1 VGILGVVLVSLSL
14 PLLMSCGGGSPGL
27 EVLGI
32 RDRRLRSGE
41 AAGERNFARLM
52 SMHFQ
57 GTPARQPWAGF
68 WWPYTSNGIAKNI
81 SGLSP
86 AGKYDAARGGLT
98 AAQDWEAVNHGAGVP
113 GVEGWWG
120 HCNGWCVA
128 AALFPEPRQ
137 AVRVNGVE
145 FGVADIKALLS
156 EAGMEASADYFG
168 DRVDSF
174 DRNAARKWDDPVP
187 NQYFLVLMNYM
198 GIHRRTVLIDRHTG
212 PQVWNQPLAG
222 YRFDPPKPTDYLG
235 ADPAAPNVYRIR
247 VTSTLWWMEDNVPPG
262 ALSPVFNFQ
271 TNSMV
276 KSRTLQMELWL
287 DGPVEFDSS
296 GKIIKS
302 GDIVIARDG
311 EFLVGG
317 KWLGGRTNQGHPD
330 YMWVPYSILK
340 PDPQAEV
347 KHANVYVDID
357 WIRRH
362 ILSGGV
368 DDDSVN
374 PAPVRTAPEASP
386 VPLPSDDVD
395 PGEEPSG
402 LPTTRPTPQP
412 TLTSRPSI
420 PTPTSR
426 PTPTIVPTS
435 VPTRPAP
442 EPTSA
447 PRPTDPATTPSS
459 PAPRPTSAPQPTPP
473 TEA

>member
-1 VGILGVVLVSLSL
+1 MNRHKTARQWIRLGIFWISVLSVSV
-14 PLLMSCGGGSPGL
+14 PLLMSCGSGSPSL
-27 EVLGI
+27 DVLGI

-52 SMHFQ
+52 SMHAQ

-68 WWPYTSNGIAKNI
+68 WWPYTSNGIAKSV
-81 SGLSP
+81 SGGSP

-98 AAQDWEAVNHGAGVP
+98 HAQDWEASNHGAGVP
-113 GVEGWWG
+113 GVQSWWG

-137 AVRVNGVE
+137 AVRVNGIE
-145 FGVADIKALLS
+145 FGIADIKGLLS

-174 DRNAARKWDDPVP
+174 DRNASRKWEDPVP

-198 GIHRRTVLIDRHTG
+198 GINRRTVLIDRHTG

-222 YRFDPPKPTDYLG
+222 YRFEQPKPQDYLG
-235 ADPAAPNVYRIR
+235 ADPSAPNVYRIR
-247 VTSTLWWMEDNVPPG
+247 MTSTLWWMEDNVPPG
-262 ALSPVFNFQ
+262 AVSPEFKFE
-271 TNSMV
+271 TNSMI
-276 KSRTLQMELWL
+276 KSRTLTMELWL

-296 GKIIKS
+296 GKIVKS

-317 KWLGGRTNQGHPD
+317 RWTSRNTTQGHPD

-340 PDPQAEV
+340 PDPQSEV
-347 KHANVYVDID
+347 KHANVYIDID

-368 DDDSVN
+368 NDDTVN
-374 PAPVRTAPEASP
+374 PAPVRTAPAATP
-386 VPLPSDDVD
+386 VPLPTDDND
-395 PGEEPSG
+395 PGEGASP
-402 LPTTRPTPQP
+402 RPTPPSTPSVPP
-412 TLTSRPSI
+412 TTT
-420 PTPTSR
+420 PTP
-426 PTPTIVPTS
+426 
-435 VPTRPAP
+435 
-442 EPTSA
+442 
-447 PRPTDPATTPSS
+447 
-459 PAPRPTSAPQPTPP
+459 PAPRPTPSTGPTGTPSTGPTPAPEPPPPPPQSP
-473 TEA
+473 TSPVPTSP